1 MGNTSYDIGW
11 SFISSRGCPDMEL
24 STGLH
29 HGNTLA
35 YTARSSCAAQ
45 KSEDLMFSRT
55 FWHQQREQR
64 MSLFWLCHVLLWR
77 CPVAWGPTKMRS
89 RHEKV
94 WSPCR
99 NKKVESKIPTHLP
112 VFRVASTHC
121 LFHMLRQ
128 LSRLSCLSVWKSV
141 LTNFNPKY
149 M

>member
-1 MGNTSYDIGW
+1 MGTTSYDIGW

-35 YTARSSCAAQ
+35 YRQIILCCA
-45 KSEDLMFSRT
+45 E
-55 FWHQQREQR
+55 E
-64 MSLFWLCHVLLWR
+64 WR
-77 CPVAWGPTKMRS
+77 LNVFTYFLTPTKRTTHVTFLTLS
-89 RHEKV
+89 RVTVALSGCVGSNQNAESTRKSV
-94 WSPCR
+94 ESR

-112 VFRVASTHC
+112 VFRVARTHC